1 MDKSKRV
8 GRPEK
13 TDSDGNKIITK
24 VINVNAPVKFI
35 EFLKDNGINR
45 SELFTKVASSFYH
58 KEICNVCFSKL
69 QETKIGKQC
78 EECSRQYYAKT
89 GSWETF
95 WKQFYNC
102 PECKEPYSHENTFEQ
117 TKQGLQG
124 CTECQEGI
132 QQKIDDPFKDIM
144 GDDYKPKDKNDSL

>member
-1 MDKSKRV
+1 MVEIRNPV

-13 TDSDGNKIITK
+13 TDSDGNRIVTK
-24 VINVNAPVKFI
+24 VINVNVPVKFI
-35 EFLKDNGINR
+35 EFLKENGINR
-45 SELFTKVASSFYH
+45 SALFTKVASSFYH

-78 EECSRQYYAKT
+78 EECAHQYYLKT
-89 GSWETF
+89 NGLIETF

-102 PECKEPYSHENTFEQ
+102 PECQEPYSHENTFAL

-124 CTECQEGI
+124 CLECQETK
-132 QQKIDDPFKDIM
+132 QERIDINEFK
-144 GDDYKPKDKNDSL
+144 PEEKNDAF